1 MLAEVLNKIDS
12 FLWGMP
18 FLIFVIFIGLYFTV
32 KSGLFTLTH
41 INHIMKNTIGSVVGK
56 NKEKQTTNKGQVSSF
71 EAVCIAI
78 GGCVGCGNIGGV
90 ATAIAVGGP
99 GAVFWLWLWAIC
111 GMMVKLVETTLG
123 CHYRSKNEK
132 GEYFG
137 GSTYFMEKGIGR
149 EMGVK
154 AGYGLAIAFGIG
166 FVAQF
171 LGGSQAYTISE
182 VLNKSFGFNMIIST
196 LVYSVILFYIIWN
209 GTPRVAKFATR
220 AVPFMT
226 TLFIIGGLGV
236 IFANISDI
244 PNIIVSIFHDAFT
257 GTAAAGGFT
266 GASVMLVM
274 RSGVARSINSNEAGQ
289 GSSPFIHGSANTIH
303 PVRQGLWGSFEVF
316 ADTVVVCS
324 VTALAILCSGQ
335 WLSGQAG
342 ATLTII
348 SYESVYGGFGSIFIG
363 IMCALFGITT
373 TAGWYT
379 YYVSVIN
386 HALRYKPIIRDRVLK
401 IFKFVFP
408 LPNIVIVSSIVLTG
422 NGPELFWTIVDITL
436 VIPVFTNLLGLFV
449 LRKKFWAL
457 LKDYKAR
464 YMGMG
469 SVDPEFN
476 VFYEDDPKIEAEEE
490 AIREKMREV
499 TKRAYNQIEN
509 KSY

>member
-1 MLAEVLNKIDS
+1 
-12 FLWGMP
+12 LWGLP
-18 FLIFVIFIGLYFTV
+18 FLFFVIAVGLYFTFG
-32 KSGLFTLTH
+32 SGLFTVAH
-41 INHIMKNTIGSVVGK
+41 FNHIMKNTIGSVIGK
-56 NKEKQTTNKGQVSSF
+56 NKEKKNTNAGQVSSF

-99 GAVFWLWLWAIC
+99 GAVFWMWLWAIC
-111 GMMVKLVETTLG
+111 GMMVKMVETALG
-123 CHYRSKNEK
+123 CHYRSKNER

-149 EMGVK
+149 EMGIK
-154 AGYGLAIAFGIG
+154 AGYGLAFAFGIG

-182 VLNKSFGFNMIIST
+182 VINKSFGVNMILST
-196 LVYSVILFYIIWN
+196 LIYSAILFYIIWK

-236 IFANISDI
+236 IIANIQNVPS
-244 PNIIVSIFHDAFT
+244 VFVAIFHDAFT
-257 GTAAAGGFT
+257 GTAAVGGFT
-266 GASVMLVM
+266 GAGISLVM

-303 PVRQGLWGSFEVF
+303 PIRQGLWGSFEVF
-316 ADTVVVCS
+316 ADTVIVCS
-324 VTALAILCSGQ
+324 ITALAILCAGE
-335 WLSGQAG
+335 WVTGQAG

-348 SYESVYGGFGSIFIG
+348 SYESVYGRFGSVFIG
-363 IMCALFGITT
+363 IMCGLFGITT

-379 YYVSVIN
+379 YYVAVIN
-386 HALRYKPIIRDRVLK
+386 HALRYKPIARDKVLK

-408 LPNIVIVSSIVLTG
+408 LPNIIIVSSIVLTG

-436 VIPVFTNLLGLFV
+436 VVPVFTNLLALVV
-449 LRKKFWAL
+449 LRKKFWEL

-464 YMGMG
+464 HMGIG
-469 SVDPEFN
+469 TVDPNFN
-476 VFYEDDPKIEAEEE
+476 VFYEDDPKIAEEE
-490 AIREKMREV
+490 EKIREKMRLIS
-499 TKRAYNQIEN
+499 KKAYN
-509 KSY
+509 KA